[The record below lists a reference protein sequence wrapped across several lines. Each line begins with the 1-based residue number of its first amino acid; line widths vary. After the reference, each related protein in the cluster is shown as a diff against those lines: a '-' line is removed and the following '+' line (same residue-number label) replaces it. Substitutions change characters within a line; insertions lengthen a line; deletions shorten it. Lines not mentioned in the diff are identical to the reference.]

1 MLYRMDSLELSLNEA
16 AQHYEAKQGGQ
27 VIAFIEYRDA
37 SSARLLTHTEVN
49 PDLEGQG
56 IGSQLVKFA
65 LEEIKVGGLS
75 LVPMC
80 PFVAAYVQRHREY
93 AELVTP
99 AHQALYGL

>member
-1 MLYRMDSLELSLNEA
+1 MLNRMDSLELSHNPA

-27 VIAFIEYRDA
+27 IVAFIEYRDA
-37 SSARLLTHTEVN
+37 ASARLLTHTEVN

-56 IGSQLVKFA
+56 VGSQLVKFA
-65 LEEIKVGGLS
+65 LEEIKSSGAS

-93 AELVTP
+93 AELVAP
-99 AHQALYGL
+99 AHRKLYGL